1 MKNFA
6 KLLLSLLI
14 ATTVTSFA
22 QTGPPAPSAGIW
34 AIIDTNYVVG
44 TSNSGFTKAKIT
56 LKNTTISKITGTQFR
71 VFYDKNA
78 FSAATVTLVN
88 TPANLYMQYVDNN
101 AGGYITITL
110 VYTGTSAVYTIPDGE
125 MFDITFTHIAPITA
139 FQNITSISNL
149 TWVGAPTFS
158 QTATEQPGNDIA
170 LSLYN
175 YGGNFKK
182 PGIKFHGTF
191 TNVNATPSK
200 SLTIVLAK
208 KLKAST
214 TWTTAGVYTTNS
226 LGKYNINANIDTTFY
241 DVRLEVRGDT
251 MGVGNVITTADAQY
265 LNSIVTTSTT
275 PQGFDYYTG
284 DVNGSNDI
292 TISDVYGIFGRI
304 SGRFP
309 SWPNSIP
316 DIKFFTAN
324 EYATIVGAPS
334 TNYTSLISGVTNF
347 TYNILP
353 GQPDSANF
361 YVMVPGDVN
370 GTGYHMARLTPIQI
384 NNPSNAPY
392 HIIDETVEYDGV
404 AQSIEIRLPELSVN
418 EGNLVEVPVKVITG
432 NNKLGALQL
441 ALKFDSD
448 LLDFR
453 RLTNGG
459 KSMNWMSFIN
469 PQDGVI
475 EWGGFDMTN
484 GNNLLVDGET
494 VFTFNFIA
502 KTPQNAWNES
512 PLYTSRKFVGDE
524 NAKDMNVTPTNGLV
538 AINRM
543 GPGIKLKNNDILV
556 FPNPTTGEVIIQFNV
571 EQDGDVDLSFIDG
584 VGNNVINV
592 LNRYLPNGTY
602 SYTANLKDLP
612 AGTYYTVL
620 KTLTNTITNK
630 TILIK

>member
-1 MKNFA
+1 MNKI
-6 KLLLSLLI
+6 KLLLASLLFSI
-14 ATTVTSFA
+14 SLFS
-22 QTGPPAPSAGIW
+22 QTGPPAPSPGIW
-34 AIIDTNYVVG
+34 AIIDTNYTVG
-44 TSNSGFTKAKIT
+44 SSLVGVTKAKIT
-56 LKNTTISKITGTQFR
+56 LKNTTVSKTTGTQFR
-71 VFYDKNA
+71 VYYDKVA
-78 FSAATVTLVN
+78 FTAATVSLTG
-88 TPANLYMQYVDNN
+88 TPSNLYMQYVDNN
-101 AGGYITITL
+101 VGGYITITL
-110 VYTGTSAVYTIPDGE
+110 VYTGSSAVYTLPDGE
-125 MFDITFTHIAPITA
+125 MFDVTFTHLAPVIA
-139 FQNITSISNL
+139 FQNLLTISNL
-149 TWVGAPTFS
+149 TWVGIPSFT
-158 QTATEQPGNDIA
+158 QTATEQAGNDIG
-170 LSLYN
+170 LSLHN
-175 YGGNFKK
+175 YGGNFIK

-191 TNVNATPSK
+191 TNTNSTPSK

-208 KLKAST
+208 KLKAAT
-214 TWTTAGVYTTNS
+214 TWTTAGIYTTNS
-226 LGKYNINANIDTTFY
+226 LGKYSINQNIDTTLY
-241 DVRLEVRGDT
+241 NIRLEVRGDT
-251 MGVGNVITTADAQY
+251 MGVGNVISTADAQY

-284 DVNGSNDI
+284 DINGSNNI

-304 SGRFP
+304 SGRFSTWP
-309 SWPNSIP
+309 SSVP
-316 DIKFFTAN
+316 DIKFFTVP
-324 EYATIVGAPS
+324 EYTTIIGAPS
-334 TNYTSLISGVTNF
+334 TNYTSLIPGVTNF

-353 GQPDSANF
+353 GTPDSANF

-370 GTGYHMARLTPIQI
+370 GTGYHMARLTPIQV

-404 AQSIEIRLPELSVN
+404 TQTIEIRLPELSVN
-418 EGNLVEVPVKVITG
+418 EGNLVEVPVKVLTG
-432 NNKLGALQL
+432 ANKLGALQL

-502 KTPQNAWNES
+502 KAPQNNWNES
-512 PLYTSRKFVGDE
+512 PLYTTRKFVGNE
-524 NAKDMNVTPTNGLV
+524 NAKDMNITPTNGLV
-538 AINRM
+538 VINRM

-571 EQDGDVDLSFIDG
+571 EQDGDVDLSFVDG

-602 SYTANLKDLP
+602 SYTANLKDLS

-620 KTLTNTITNK
+620 KTLTNTVTNK

>member
-1 MKNFA
+1 MNKI
-6 KLLLSLLI
+6 KLLLASLLFSI
-14 ATTVTSFA
+14 SLFS
-22 QTGPPAPSAGIW
+22 QTGPPAPSPGIW
-34 AIIDTNYVVG
+34 AIIDTNYTVG
-44 TSNSGFTKAKIT
+44 SSLVGVTKAKIT
-56 LKNTTISKITGTQFR
+56 LKNTTVSKTTGTQFR
-71 VFYDKNA
+71 VYYDKVA
-78 FSAATVTLVN
+78 FTAATVSLTG
-88 TPANLYMQYVDNN
+88 TPSNLYMQYVDNN
-101 AGGYITITL
+101 VGGYITITL
-110 VYTGTSAVYTIPDGE
+110 VYTGSSAVYTLPDGE
-125 MFDITFTHIAPITA
+125 MFDVTFTHLTPVIA
-139 FQNITSISNL
+139 FQNLVSISNL
-149 TWVGAPTFS
+149 TWVGIPSFT
-158 QTATEQPGNDIA
+158 QTATEQAGNDIG
-170 LSLYN
+170 LSLHN
-175 YGGNFKK
+175 YGGNFIK

-191 TNVNATPSK
+191 TNTNSTPSK

-214 TWTTAGVYTTNS
+214 TWTTAGIYTTNS
-226 LGKYNINANIDTTFY
+226 LGKYSINQNIDTTLY
-241 DVRLEVRGDT
+241 NIRLEVRGDT
-251 MGVGNVITTADAQY
+251 MGVGNVISTADAQY

-304 SGRFP
+304 SGRFSTWP
-309 SWPNSIP
+309 SSVP
-316 DIKFFTAN
+316 DIKFFTVP
-324 EYATIVGAPS
+324 EYTTIIGAPS
-334 TNYTSLISGVTNF
+334 TNYTSLIPGVTNF

-353 GQPDSANF
+353 GTPDSANF

-370 GTGYHMARLTPIQI
+370 GTGYHMARLTPIRI

-404 AQSIEIRLPELSVN
+404 AQTIEIRLPELTVN
-418 EGNLVEVPVKVITG
+418 EGNLVEVPVKVFTG
-432 NNKLGALQL
+432 ANKLGALQL

-502 KTPQNAWNES
+502 KAPQNTWNES
-512 PLYTSRKFVGDE
+512 PLYTTRKFVGDE
-524 NAKDMNVTPTNGLV
+524 NAKDMNIIPTNGLV

-543 GPGIKLKNNDILV
+543 GPGIKLKNNDMLV

-571 EQDGDVDLSFIDG
+571 EQDGDVDLSFVDG

-602 SYTANLKDLP
+602 SYTANLKDLS

-620 KTLTNTITNK
+620 KTLTNTVTNK

>member
-1 MKNFA
+1 MNKI
-6 KLLLSLLI
+6 KLLLASLLFSI
-14 ATTVTSFA
+14 SLFS
-22 QTGPPAPSAGIW
+22 QTGPPAPSPGIW
-34 AIIDTNYVVG
+34 AIIDTNYTVG
-44 TSNSGFTKAKIT
+44 SSLVGVTKAKIT
-56 LKNTTISKITGTQFR
+56 LKNTTVSKTTGTQFR
-71 VFYDKNA
+71 VYYDKVA
-78 FSAATVTLVN
+78 FTAATVSLTG
-88 TPANLYMQYVDNN
+88 TPSNLYMQYVDNN
-101 AGGYITITL
+101 VGGYITITL
-110 VYTGTSAVYTIPDGE
+110 VYTGSSAVYTLPDGE
-125 MFDITFTHIAPITA
+125 MFDVTFTHLTPVIA
-139 FQNITSISNL
+139 FQNLATISNL
-149 TWVGAPTFS
+149 TWVGIPSFT
-158 QTATEQPGNDIA
+158 QTATEQAGNDIG
-170 LSLYN
+170 LSLHN
-175 YGGNFKK
+175 YGGNFIK

-191 TNVNATPSK
+191 TNINSTPSK
-200 SLTIVLAK
+200 SLTVVLAK

-214 TWTTAGVYTTNS
+214 TWTTAGIYITNS
-226 LGKYNINANIDTTFY
+226 LGKYSINQNIDTTLY
-241 DVRLEVRGDT
+241 NIRLEVRGDT
-251 MGVGNVITTADAQY
+251 MGVGNVISTADAQY

-304 SGRFP
+304 SGRFSTWP
-309 SWPNSIP
+309 SSVP
-316 DIKFFTAN
+316 DIKFFTVP
-324 EYATIVGAPS
+324 EYTTIIGAPS
-334 TNYTSLISGVTNF
+334 TNYTSLIPGVTNF

-353 GQPDSANF
+353 GTPDSANF

-370 GTGYHMARLTPIQI
+370 GTGYHMARLTPIQV

-404 AQSIEIRLPELSVN
+404 TQTIEIRLPELSVN
-418 EGNLVEVPVKVITG
+418 EGNLVEVPVKVLTG
-432 NNKLGALQL
+432 ANKLGALQL

-453 RLTNGG
+453 RLTNGD

-484 GNNLLVDGET
+484 GNNLLTDGET

-502 KTPQNAWNES
+502 KTPQNVWNES
-512 PLYTSRKFVGDE
+512 PLYTTRKFVGDE
-524 NAKDMNVTPTNGLV
+524 NAKDMNITPTNGLV

-571 EQDGDVDLSFIDG
+571 EQDGDVDLSFVDG

-602 SYTANLKDLP
+602 SYTANLKDLS

-620 KTLTNTITNK
+620 KTLTNTVTNK

>member
-1 MKNFA
+1 MSSEESARIAGDNSVA
-6 KLLLSLLI
+6 ANLSTEIVDRTNAVSTELSRAQSSELSLTNRVSIETSRAESAEGVLQSNI
-14 ATTVTSFA
+14 DVEKGRIDAILDGSTVDLDQFA
-22 QTGPPAPSAGIW
+22 EVVAFVQS
-34 AIIDTNYVVG
+34 IDMTNDD
-44 TSNSGFTKAKIT
+44 A
-56 LKNTTISKITGTQFR
+56 LL
-71 VFYDKNA
+71 NA
-78 FSAATVTLVN
+78 VA
-88 TPANLYMQYVDNN
+88 
-101 AGGYITITL
+101 
-110 VYTGTSAVYTIPDGE
+110 
-125 MFDITFTHIAPITA
+125 
-139 FQNITSISNL
+139 
-149 TWVGAPTFS
+149 
-158 QTATEQPGNDIA
+158 
-170 LSLYN
+170 
-175 YGGNFKK
+175 
-182 PGIKFHGTF
+182 
-191 TNVNATPSK
+191 
-200 SLTIVLAK
+200 
-208 KLKAST
+208 
-214 TWTTAGVYTTNS
+214 
-226 LGKYNINANIDTTFY
+226 NINQNIDTTLY
-241 DVRLEVRGDT
+241 NIRLEVRGDT
-251 MGVGNVITTADAQY
+251 MGVGNVISTADAQY

-304 SGRFP
+304 SGRFSTWP
-309 SWPNSIP
+309 SSVP
-316 DIKFFTAN
+316 DIKFFTVP
-324 EYATIVGAPS
+324 EYTTIIGAPS
-334 TNYTSLISGVTNF
+334 TNYTSLIPGVTNF

-353 GQPDSANF
+353 GTPDSANF

-370 GTGYHMARLTPIQI
+370 GTGYHMARLTPIRI

-404 AQSIEIRLPELSVN
+404 AQTIEIRLPELSVN
-418 EGNLVEVPVKVITG
+418 EGNLVEVPVKVFTG
-432 NNKLGALQL
+432 ANKLGALQL

-502 KTPQNAWNES
+502 KAPQNTWNES
-512 PLYTSRKFVGDE
+512 PLYTTRKFVGDE
-524 NAKDMNVTPTNGLV
+524 NAKDMNITPTNGLV

-543 GPGIKLKNNDILV
+543 GPGIKLKNNDMLV

-571 EQDGDVDLSFIDG
+571 EQDGDVDLSFVDG

-602 SYTANLKDLP
+602 SYTANLKDLS